1 MSGRLRPAA
10 SRGPGIHDPY
20 RTARS
25 RETSEGRAKM
35 IPGEEEMGK
44 RVVSR
49 SPASVPGYD
58 RARHGIH
65 NLQRAEVIADPRVYW
80 NAIAELPPIFYE
92 EVGGVWVCSGYSE
105 AAEILTNGRAFS
117 SARHHAPG
125 ELQQRGMEH
134 FLPTAEMLSA
144 QFLFSDPPEHTR
156 IRDALRGQFTRASVR
171 RHDPAM
177 RDMVAEL
184 LRSLP
189 DHGTVDVVAD
199 FAEQLPTRLMT
210 YLLGMD
216 GRAEELTRWADA
228 YERLL
233 SSMSTFPS
241 RTDIEIVSVIDE
253 ALAGLRQ
260 MTAERL
266 ATPGDDLLS
275 TLATALRGDF
285 GPRSVSSGSPPQEL
299 LQLVAANAMVLI
311 AGGYQTLTHLVSTG
325 LLLLT
330 ERPEQLQRLRAEPSL
345 IDSAVDE
352 VMRIDGSSQY
362 VGRHV
367 VRDVEIGGVPLKAG
381 ASVIVL
387 LGAANLDP
395 RKFRDPLV
403 FDIGRREGRHLGF
416 GAGPHYCLGAPFA
429 ERLAG
434 LAIQG
439 FIEKYQEFT
448 PSDGPTG
455 AVQWGRHGNTRSRA
469 HAGMT
474 VQRGAGEDAPGIEP
488 PDRAQD
494 VLPEPKTVTELE
506 RHQLVTEWNETGAR
520 AGTSAL
526 VCWHVLFEE
535 RARLTPDAIAV
546 EDQGVP
552 YSYARIDALANGNAH
567 RLRALGVEPESVVA
581 ITMRRSVDLVVALLA
596 VAKAGGAFLLADA
609 ACPAE
614 RLKTMLD
621 QAHVRVVLTDDG
633 TADRVEGLDVP
644 TAVTLLDTAT
654 PAAEPPITGVL
665 PGNTAYVVFTSG
677 TTGQPKAIVNSHES
691 LANLHIAQRR
701 VFRVRP
707 QDRVLQFLS
716 LNFDG
721 CISEI
726 VLALLCGATLVL
738 ASTEALMPGPSLA
751 RLLRERRV
759 TIAIM
764 TPSVWAVIPSP
775 DLPDLRIAA
784 FAGERLRGDL
794 VRRWRMRGRRLLN
807 LYGPAEAAIWSTW
820 HECSEEDDAPPI
832 GRPVLGKRV
841 YVLDDDRRLL
851 PVGCPGEL
859 YIGGVG
865 VGRYLGRPDRMADSF
880 VPDTFTDEPG
890 RLLYRTGDLCVWR
903 ADGVLEYVGRR
914 DRQVKIR
921 GQRVELDEVERVLE
935 GAPGVSAC
943 LVAERDGRLTALVVP
958 SSPGSWREAEVRT
971 YLSAHLHTGMVPATF
986 TLADRLPITRNG
998 KAGHDGPEP
1007 VQAQAIEPGGDGPAA
1022 PSPRAISR
1030 PAEDR
1035 TQGADDPSYV
1045 TWELARLFS
1054 SCLGL
1059 PQAAVKLDTDFFSAG
1074 GDSLAIA
1081 EFMVTA
1087 EERFDVEI
1095 RVEELLTDPTL
1106 AGLVRL
1112 VGQREEAR

>member
-1 MSGRLRPAA
+1 M
-10 SRGPGIHDPY
+10 
-20 RTARS
+20 T
-25 RETSEGRAKM
+25 
-35 IPGEEEMGK
+35 PGEEELGK
-44 RVVSR
+44 TVVSR
-49 SPASVPGYD
+49 SPASVAGYD
-58 RARHGIH
+58 RVRHGIH
-65 NLQRAEVIADPRVYW
+65 NLRRAEFIADPRAYW
-80 NAIAELPPIFYE
+80 NAIAELPPIFYD

-105 AAEILTNGRAFS
+105 AAEILSNGRVFS

-125 ELQQRGMEH
+125 DLQQRGMEH

-177 RDMVAEL
+177 RDMVTEL

-189 DHGTVDVVAD
+189 DHGTVDVVTD

-233 SSMSTFPS
+233 SSVSTFPS
-241 RTDIEIVSVIDE
+241 RTDSEIVPVIDE
-253 ALAGLRQ
+253 ALAGLRRL
-260 MTAERL
+260 TAERL

-275 TLATALRGDF
+275 ALATGLQGDF
-285 GPRSVSSGSPPQEL
+285 GPVSSGKPPEEL
-299 LQLVAANAMVLI
+299 LQLVAANAMVLL

-325 LLLLT
+325 LLLLA
-330 ERPEQLQRLRAEPSL
+330 EQPEQLKRLRAEPSL

-352 VMRIDGSSQY
+352 LMRIDGSSQY
-362 VGRHV
+362 VGRQV
-367 VRDVEIGGVPLKAG
+367 VRDVEVGGARLKAG

-395 RKFRDPLV
+395 RKFTEPLV
-403 FDIGRREGRHLGF
+403 FDIGRSEGRHLGF
-416 GAGPHYCLGAPFA
+416 GAGLHYCIGAPFA

-434 LAIQG
+434 WAIQG
-439 FIEKYQEFT
+439 FIEQYQEFAPLDG
-448 PSDGPTG
+448 PSDT
-455 AVQWGRHGNTRSRA
+455 VQWGRHGNTRSRA

-474 VQRGAGEDAPGIEP
+474 VQRGPRENAPGIEP
-488 PDRAQD
+488 PDREQD
-494 VLPEPKTVTELE
+494 VLPEPKTLTELE
-506 RHQLVTEWNETGAR
+506 RHQLVTEWNETSPLV
-520 AGTSAL
+520 GTSAA

-535 RARLTPDAIAV
+535 RARLTPDAMAV

-552 YSYARIDALANGNAH
+552 YSYATIDALANGNAH
-567 RLRALGVEPESVVA
+567 RLRALGIEPESVVA
-581 ITMRRSVDLVVALLA
+581 ITMQRSVDLVVALLA

-614 RLKTMLD
+614 RLKTMLE
-621 QAHVRVVLTDDG
+621 QAHVRVVLTDDM
-633 TADRVEGLDVP
+633 TADRIEGLDVSA
-644 TAVTLLDTAT
+644 AVTQLERAT
-654 PAAEPPITGVL
+654 PAAEPPITGVM
-665 PGNTAYVVFTSG
+665 PGNSAYVVFTSG
-677 TTGQPKAIVNSHES
+677 TTGQPKAIINSHES

-701 VFRVRP
+701 VFQVHP
-707 QDRVLQFLS
+707 QDKVLQFLS

-721 CISEI
+721 CIYEI
-726 VLALLCGATLVL
+726 VLPLLCGATLVL
-738 ASTEALMPGPSLA
+738 ASPAELMPGPSLA
-751 RLLRERRV
+751 RLLRERQV
-759 TIAIM
+759 TIAVM
-764 TPSVWAVIPSP
+764 TPSVWAVIPHLE
-775 DLPDLRIAA
+775 LPDLRIAA

-794 VRRWRMRGRRLLN
+794 VRRWRVRGRRLLN

-820 HECSEEDDAPPI
+820 HECSDDDDPPI
-832 GRPVLGKRV
+832 GRPVHGKRV
-841 YVLDDDRRLL
+841 YVLDDDRQLL

-880 VPDTFTDEPG
+880 VPDVFANEPG
-890 RLLYRTGDLCVWR
+890 RLLYRTGDVCVWR

-935 GAPGVSAC
+935 RAPGVGMC
-943 LVAERDGRLTALVVP
+943 LVTERDGRLTAIVVP
-958 SSPGSWREAEVRT
+958 SAPGPWREADVRT
-971 YLSAHLHTGMVPATF
+971 YLAAHLHTGMIPATF

-998 KAGHDGPEP
+998 KAGHDAPEP
-1007 VQAQAIEPGGDGPAA
+1007 ADGQAIEPGGGGPAA
-1022 PSPRAISR
+1022 ASTRGVSR
-1030 PAEDR
+1030 PTEER
-1035 TQGADDPSYV
+1035 TQGTDEPSYI

-1081 EFMVTA
+1081 EFMVST
-1087 EERFDVEI
+1087 EERYDMEI
-1095 RVEELLTDPTL
+1095 RVEELLADATL
-1106 AGLVRL
+1106 AGVVRL
-1112 VGQREEAR
+1112 VGRRKEAR

>member
-1 MSGRLRPAA
+1 M
-10 SRGPGIHDPY
+10 
-20 RTARS
+20 T
-25 RETSEGRAKM
+25 
-35 IPGEEEMGK
+35 PGEDELGK
-44 RVVSR
+44 TVVSR
-49 SPASVPGYD
+49 SPAPVSGYD
-58 RARHGIH
+58 RVRHGVH
-65 NLQRAEVIADPRVYW
+65 NLRRAEVIADPHLYW
-80 NAIAELPPIFYE
+80 NAIAELSSIFYD
-92 EVGGVWVCSGYSE
+92 EVGGVWVCSGYAE
-105 AAEILTNGRAFS
+105 AAEILSNGRVFS

-125 ELQQRGMEH
+125 DLQQRGMEH

-144 QFLFSDPPEHTR
+144 QFLFSDPPDHTR
-156 IRDALRGQFTRASVR
+156 IREALRGQFTRASVR

-184 LRSLP
+184 LGSLP

-216 GRAEELTRWADA
+216 GRGEELTRWADA

-233 SSMSTFPS
+233 SSVSTFPS
-241 RTDIEIVSVIDE
+241 RTDIEIVPVIDE
-253 ALAGLRQ
+253 ALAGLRRL
-260 MTAERL
+260 TAERL

-275 TLATALRGDF
+275 ALATGLQGDF
-285 GPRSVSSGSPPQEL
+285 SPSSDSSAEPPEEL

-325 LLLLT
+325 LLLLA
-330 ERPEQLQRLRAEPSL
+330 EQPEQLKRLRAEPSL

-352 VMRIDGSSQY
+352 LMRIDGSSQY

-367 VRDVEIGGVPLKAG
+367 VRDVEVGGVRLKAG

-395 RKFRDPLV
+395 RKFTEPLV

-416 GAGPHYCLGAPFA
+416 GAGAHYCLGAPFA

-434 LAIQG
+434 WAVQG
-439 FIEKYQEFT
+439 FIEQYQEFT
-448 PSDGPTG
+448 ALDGPSG
-455 AVQWGRHGNTRSRA
+455 AVEWGPHGNTRSRA
-469 HAGMT
+469 HALMT
-474 VQRGAGEDAPGIEP
+474 VQRGPRENAPGIDP
-488 PDRAQD
+488 PDRARD
-494 VLPEPKTVTELE
+494 VPREPKAPTELE
-506 RHQLVTEWNETGAR
+506 RHQLVTEWNETSAP
-520 AGTSAL
+520 AGTSGS

-535 RARLTPDAIAV
+535 RARLTPDATAV

-567 RLRALGVEPESVVA
+567 RLRALGIEPESVVA
-581 ITMRRSVDLVVALLA
+581 VTMRRSVDLVVALLA

-609 ACPAE
+609 GCPTE
-614 RLKTMLD
+614 RLKAMLE
-621 QAHVRVVLTDDG
+621 QAHVRVILTDDM
-633 TADRVEGLDVP
+633 TADRIDGLDVSA
-644 TAVTLLDTAT
+644 AVSLLDRAA
-654 PAAEPPITGVL
+654 PAAEPPITGVM

-701 VFRVRP
+701 VFQVRP

-721 CISEI
+721 CIFEI
-726 VLALLCGATLVL
+726 MLALLCGAPLVL
-738 ASTEALMPGPSLA
+738 ASTEELMPGPSLA

-759 TIAIM
+759 TIATM
-764 TPSVWAVIPSP
+764 TPSVWAAIPHLE
-775 DLPDLRIAA
+775 LPGLRIAA
-784 FAGERLRGDL
+784 FAGERLPGDL
-794 VRRWRMRGRRLLN
+794 VRRWRAPGRRLLN

-820 HECSEEDDAPPI
+820 HEASDDDVPPI
-832 GRPVLGKRV
+832 GRPVHGKRV
-841 YVLDDDRRLL
+841 YVLDDDRQLL

-865 VGRYLGRPDRMADSF
+865 VGRYLGRPERMADSF
-880 VPDTFTDEPG
+880 VPDVFADEPG
-890 RLLYRTGDLCVWR
+890 RLLYRTGDVCVWR

-921 GQRVELDEVERVLE
+921 GQRVELDEVERILE
-935 GAPGVSAC
+935 RAPGVGTC
-943 LVAERDGRLTALVVP
+943 LVTERDGRLTAVVVP
-958 SSPGSWREAEVRT
+958 SAPGPWRETDVRT
-971 YLSAHLHTGMVPATF
+971 YLAAHLHTGMIPATF
-986 TLADRLPITRNG
+986 TVAERLPLTRNG
-998 KAGHDGPEP
+998 KAGHDAPERAH
-1007 VQAQAIEPGGDGPAA
+1007 AQVIEPAGPVAA
-1022 PSPRAISR
+1022 SPCGVSQ
-1030 PAEDR
+1030 PAEER
-1035 TQGADDPSYV
+1035 TRGTDEPSSITTAEPSRI

-1074 GDSLAIA
+1074 GDSLAMA
-1081 EFMVTA
+1081 EFMVSA
-1087 EERFDVEI
+1087 EERYDMEI
-1095 RVEELLTDPTL
+1095 RVEELLADPTL
-1106 AGLVRL
+1106 AGVVRL
-1112 VGQREEAR
+1112 VGRRKEAR

>member
-1 MSGRLRPAA
+1 M
-10 SRGPGIHDPY
+10 
-20 RTARS
+20 
-25 RETSEGRAKM
+25 
-35 IPGEEEMGK
+35 
-44 RVVSR
+44 
-49 SPASVPGYD
+49 
-58 RARHGIH
+58 RHGVH
-65 NLQRAEVIADPRVYW
+65 NLQRADVIADPQIYW
-80 NAIAELPPIFYE
+80 NAIAELPPIFYD
-92 EVGGVWVCSGYSE
+92 EVGGVWVCSGYAE
-105 AAEILTNGRAFS
+105 AAEILSNGRVFS

-125 ELQQRGMEH
+125 TLQQRGMEH

-189 DHGTVDVVAD
+189 DRGTVDVVAD
-199 FAEQLPTRLMT
+199 FAERLPTLLMT
-210 YLLGMD
+210 YLLGME

-233 SSMSTFPS
+233 SSVSTFPS
-241 RTDIEIVSVIDE
+241 RADVEIIPVIDE
-253 ALAGLRQ
+253 ALAGFRRL
-260 MTAERL
+260 TAERL

-275 TLATALRGDF
+275 ALATGLQGDF
-285 GPRSVSSGSPPQEL
+285 SPPSGSSGQPPAEL
-299 LQLVAANAMVLI
+299 LQLVAANAMVLV

-325 LLLLT
+325 LLLLAGQ
-330 ERPEQLQRLRAEPSL
+330 PEQLRRLRAEPSL

-367 VRDVEIGGVPLKAG
+367 VRDVEVGGARLEAG
-381 ASVIVL
+381 AGVIVL
-387 LGAANLDP
+387 LGAANRDP
-395 RKFRDPLV
+395 RKFTDPLV
-403 FDIGRREGRHLGF
+403 FDIGRSEGRHLGF

-434 LAIQG
+434 WAIQG
-439 FIEKYQEFT
+439 FIEQYQEFT
-448 PSDGPTG
+448 PFDGPPG
-455 AVQWGRHGNTRSRA
+455 SVRWGPHGNTRSRA
-469 HAGMT
+469 HAGMS
-474 VQRGAGEDAPGIEP
+474 VECGPGEDAAGVVPSDG
-488 PDRAQD
+488 AQD
-494 VLPEPKTVTELE
+494 VLPEPKTLTELE
-506 RHQLVTEWNETGAR
+506 RHQLVTEWNETSAPG
-520 AGTSAL
+520 GTAAL

-552 YSYARIDALANGNAH
+552 YSYAGIDALANGNAH

-581 ITMRRSVDLVVALLA
+581 VTMGRSVDLVVALLA

-614 RLKTMLD
+614 RLKTMLE
-621 QAHVRVVLTDDG
+621 QAHVRVVLTDDM
-633 TADRVEGLDVP
+633 TAGRIEGLDVSA
-644 TAVTLLDTAT
+644 AVTLLDRAA
-654 PAAEPPITGVL
+654 PAAEPPITGVM

-677 TTGQPKAIVNSHES
+677 TTGQPKAIINSHEA

-701 VFRVRP
+701 VFRVHP

-726 VLALLCGATLVL
+726 VLALLCGATLVM
-738 ASTEALMPGPSLA
+738 ASTAELMPGPSLA

-764 TPSVWAVIPSP
+764 TPSVWAVIPP
-775 DLPDLRIAA
+775 PELPDLRIAA
-784 FAGERLRGDL
+784 FAGERLRGGL
-794 VRRWRMRGRRLLN
+794 VRRWRARGRRLLN

-820 HECSEEDDAPPI
+820 HECADDDSPPI
-832 GRPVLGKRV
+832 GRPVHGKRV

-880 VPDTFTDEPG
+880 VPDTFADEPG
-890 RLLYRTGDLCVWR
+890 RLLYRTGDVCVWR

-935 GAPGVSAC
+935 RAPGVSTC
-943 LVAERDGRLTALVVP
+943 LVTERDGRLTAVVVP
-958 SSPGSWREAEVRT
+958 SSPGSWREAEVRA
-971 YLSAHLHTGMVPATF
+971 YLAAHLHTGMIPAAF

-998 KAGHDGPEP
+998 KAGHDASEGAH
-1007 VQAQAIEPGGDGPAA
+1007 AQTAEPGGGAPAA
-1022 PSPRAISR
+1022 APPAGVSR
-1030 PAEDR
+1030 SAEDR
-1035 TQGADDPSYV
+1035 APGSEGPSHI

-1074 GDSLAIA
+1074 GDSLGMA
-1081 EFMVTA
+1081 EFLVTA
-1087 EERFDVEI
+1087 EERYDVVI
-1095 RVEELLTDPTL
+1095 GVEELLGNPTL
-1106 AGLVRL
+1106 AGVVRL
-1112 VGQREEAR
+1112 VDRREEAR